1 MDLGGQ
7 RNYSSLISNL
17 LHLKWNIWQ
26 FQPPSSHCCLWG
38 VCNATRGRPWSM
50 WEKAKPLTKLS
61 EIIVIQQKHDHFGFR
76 SWRCQRWQHFL
87 RPLGRKVEIGRH
99 IEPGHIAMAKA
110 LRHIDWEQE
119 THCQFVR
126 AEGLPFGIDLIRT
139 NRILNISLI
148 SLELK
153 ACVYLMHTFLPF
165 VSYCNCVFWGAMKVF
180 TSWNVLVLRAPQRCR
195 FSVLQPVDGA
205 KEDTAEWCDG
215 PMVASYTP
223 KRVIPLIPDS
233 KIEWNFKK
241 VLLHICILHF
251 IPSIDVMSMMLDSA
265 RECTSRGL
273 AQSWEIMRNCRS

>member
-1 MDLGGQ
+1 MLQGGDPDLCG
-7 RNYSSLISNL
+7 RRPN
-17 LHLKWNIWQ
+17 K
-26 FQPPSSHCCLWG
+26 PSS
-38 VCNATRGRPWSM
+38 
-50 WEKAKPLTKLS
+50 AKPLSYRRKKTTK
-61 EIIVIQQKHDHFGFR
+61 VTKRHDHFGFR

-99 IEPGHIAMAKA
+99 IEPGHLAMAKA
-110 LRHIDWEQE
+110 LRARNTQPI
-119 THCQFVR
+119 CSCRR
-126 AEGLPFGIDLIRT
+126 ASFWHR
-139 NRILNISLI
+139 LNKNKPNIKHLFI

-153 ACVYLMHTFLPF
+153 AYVYLMHTFLPF
-165 VSYCNCVFWGAMKVF
+165 VSCCNCVFWGAMKVF
-180 TSWNVLVLRAPQRCR
+180 TSWNVLLPAPQRCG
-195 FSVLQPVDGA
+195 FSVLQAVDGA

-241 VLLHICILHF
+241 VLLHIWILHF

-273 AQSWEIMRNCRS
+273 AQSWEIMRNCRL

>member
-1 MDLGGQ
+1 MLQGGDLDLCGRRPNQ
-7 RNYSSLISNL
+7 
-17 LHLKWNIWQ
+17 
-26 FQPPSSHCCLWG
+26 PSS
-38 VCNATRGRPWSM
+38 
-50 WEKAKPLTKLS
+50 AKPLAYSRKNNKCHKS
-61 EIIVIQQKHDHFGFR
+61 HDHFGFR

-126 AEGLPFGIDLIRT
+126 AEGLPFGIR
-139 NRILNISLI
+139 LNKNKPNTKHLLI

-153 ACVYLMHTFLPF
+153 ACVYLMHTFVPF

-180 TSWNVLVLRAPQRCR
+180 TSWNVLLLRAPQRCR

-233 KIEWNFKK
+233 QIEWNFKK

-251 IPSIDVMSMMLDSA
+251 IPSIDVMPMMLDSA